1 MMPLFLPQP
10 ASGHRERALSGGSVF
25 DSGGTSLPR
34 CKAEGPCLA
43 LKASDGRWRLFFSPF
58 ALDVRENEGGNEP
71 GGHFRQ
77 RGRLPSDMPPRTK
90 KLSKRPGSN
99 QSAETFER
107 LYQEHVDRIYRYAH
121 RLCGEAE
128 SAKDLV
134 QETFLNAYRGLKG
147 FRGEAQL
154 STWLYTI
161 ASRACMRMRR
171 KRKGEPEHELSLD
184 EFVPASDGELRLQI
198 PIDGLTP
205 EEALQNK
212 QLREALDQA
221 INRLPKKYRMTLV
234 LRDMEG
240 LSAKEVGAI
249 MGANERAVKSRLHRA
264 RLFVRKEL
272 SDRGLSHEDHQT
284 GSERG
289 GP

>member
-1 MMPLFLPQP
+1 M
-10 ASGHRERALSGGSVF
+10 GG
-25 DSGGTSLPR
+25 P
-34 CKAEGPCLA
+34 
-43 LKASDGRWRLFFSPF
+43 WRLPF
-58 ALDVRENEGGNEP
+58 RSRLTCDIWDHPRENGTGGLF
-71 GGHFRQ
+71 GQ
-77 RGRLPSDMPPRTK
+77 RGRLLPHMPPATK
-90 KLSKRPGSN
+90 KSSKRPEPN
-99 QSAETFER
+99 QSAPAFEQ
-107 LYQEHVDRIYRYAH
+107 LYQDHVDRIYRYAY

-171 KRKGEPEHELSLD
+171 KRKGEPEQELSLE
-184 EFVPASDGELRLQI
+184 EFIPTSEGELRLQI

-212 QLREALDQA
+212 QLREALDHA
-221 INRLPKKYRMTLV
+221 INQLPKKYRMTLV

-272 SDRGLSHEDHQT
+272 SARGLSYNDHET
-284 GSERG
+284 GPEEKGSG
-289 GP
+289 T